1 MQNQTNIEPRNGHII
16 LSLSRDDDK
25 LIVLQD
31 NKSDPTVRIVIVA
44 IAPDVPK
51 GIASVGDAIIGL
63 PGSNIIELAD
73 TGLGVVHYSA
83 IVAIDR
89 RIREV
94 GDN

>member
-1 MQNQTNIEPRNGHII
+1 MNQPTQIEPRNGHII
-16 LSLSRDDDK
+16 LKISRDDDK

-31 NKSDPTVRIVIVA
+31 DKSDPSVRIIVVA

-51 GIASVGDAIIGL
+51 GMCQVGDAIIGL
-63 PGSNIIELAD
+63 PGSNIMNLAD
-73 TGLGVVHYSA
+73 TELGVTHYSA